1 LTFDHLRL
9 TTAFLRGTR
18 GELLVVRFYRERLVR
33 SAAIMPPSRRRRFL
47 KRGDLVEKRE
57 EDKKVIARYGLQP
70 LDDRPDLAPST
81 AERREALMR
90 EWIE

>member
-1 LTFDHLRL
+1 
-9 TTAFLRGTR
+9 
-18 GELLVVRFYRERLVR
+18 
-33 SAAIMPPSRRRRFL
+33 MPPSRRRRFL
-47 KRGDLVEKRE
+47 ERGDLEEKRE